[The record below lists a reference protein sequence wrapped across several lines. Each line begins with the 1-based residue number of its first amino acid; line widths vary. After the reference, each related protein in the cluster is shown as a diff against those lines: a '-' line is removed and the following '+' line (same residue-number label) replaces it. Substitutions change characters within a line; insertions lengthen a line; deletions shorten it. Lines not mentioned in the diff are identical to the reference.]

1 MYQSDEQI
9 IAQLGIAD
17 LPEER
22 QRSIIDEVQVRI
34 GEVVSEQLTEQQ
46 LNEYQ
51 AIIDDD
57 TTVIDAWLE
66 RNVPDYKN
74 AAAYQAFE
82 EDYEQDP
89 EHNNPAKLFA
99 SLAWLQLNVP
109 NIETMMQ
116 QGIDAYK
123 KELDQAS

>member
-9 IAQLGIAD
+9 ITQIGIAD

-22 QRSIIDEVQVRI
+22 QRSIIDEVQVQI
-34 GEVVSEQLTEQQ
+34 GELVSEQLTEQQ

-57 TTVIDAWLE
+57 KDVIDAWLDE
-66 RNVPDYKN
+66 NVPDYKN

-82 EDYEQDP
+82 EDYHEDP

-109 NIETMMQ
+109 NVESLMQ

-123 KELDQAS
+123 QELAQSS